1 MDENKELIEEA
12 QEKREDGTKFYL
24 VVRVSIWTKMRN
36 YILQK
41 INWIPKQKKTTIW
54 NKIDQMLLKIK
65 GQEAEP
71 VKIKIEK

>member
-12 QEKREDGTKFYL
+12 QEKKE
-24 VVRVSIWTKMRN
+24 
-36 YILQK
+36 
-41 INWIPKQKKTTIW
+41 QKKTTIW